1 MAAAEEARGATA
13 SVALAEEITADSA
26 AAALLAWKK
35 ASKAKRKTKK
45 QKLELQDFLSVKQ
58 MFSLYVPSRFGK
70 SSVKLGSAARTERAP
85 DVVTCESE
93 ESDCSASKARDR
105 RDRPISFQA
114 CFTPPRY
121 IGDTDP
127 SELKKSSACQGW
139 LRVIWKTCDLQEAC

>member
-58 MFSLYVPSRFGK
+58 MFSLYGPSRFGK

-85 DVVTCESE
+85 DVVTCS
-93 ESDCSASKARDR
+93 SRALKA
-105 RDRPISFQA
+105 ITQ
-114 CFTPPRY
+114 
-121 IGDTDP
+121 
-127 SELKKSSACQGW
+127 L
-139 LRVIWKTCDLQEAC
+139 